1 LSGGVIAGLAVVG
14 AIILAIIA
22 LVIWG
27 LIMRRKARANMR
39 TDGVLP
45 KSGGV
50 GVTWSNV
57 GYEVKPTHSGSWGR
71 VAAWFK
77 GSGKVSNTGE
87 AGENV
92 GPNGGKI
99 VLRDVCGQL
108 PAGGFCAILGPSG
121 AGKSTL
127 VDVLAGK
134 RKAGK
139 VEGKVGFTR
148 AGQER
153 VKIGYVDQVSPLT
166 LLISALYVDIQSDVL
181 SPTATVL
188 ETLYF
193 AAQLRLPEN
202 IPKGIKQ
209 DRAITVLTQLGLT
222 DVAHTRVGSIERRGI
237 SGGEMRRVSI
247 GIELVAAPDV
257 IVLDEPTSGL
267 DSVSASRLIKLLK
280 SLTEAENRTTIIAS
294 IHQPSS
300 ALYHS
305 FSQICLLSNGRQL
318 YFGPGGS
325 KPAEYFEKQGRPCP
339 EGYNVAD
346 HLLEIAS
353 GSSEGLKTGK
363 QASNTG
369 SMGSSV
375 SNSNS
380 EHLKENSNTNSES
393 RFVEEDM
400 SPSHEKDIQY
410 PPASLLMD
418 EGKREVDLSDL
429 SEEKQKKEWWPRSY
443 CATTFLTQMT
453 VLSGREWRNLKR

>member
-1 LSGGVIAGLAVVG
+1 
-14 AIILAIIA
+14 
-22 LVIWG
+22 
-27 LIMRRKARANMR
+27 
-39 TDGVLP
+39 
-45 KSGGV
+45 
-50 GVTWSNV
+50 
-57 GYEVKPTHSGSWGR
+57 
-71 VAAWFK
+71 
-77 GSGKVSNTGE
+77 
-87 AGENV
+87 
-92 GPNGGKI
+92 
-99 VLRDVCGQL
+99 
-108 PAGGFCAILGPSG
+108 
-121 AGKSTL
+121 
-127 VDVLAGK
+127 
-134 RKAGK
+134 
-139 VEGKVGFTR
+139 
-148 AGQER
+148 
-153 VKIGYVDQVSPLT
+153 
-166 LLISALYVDIQSDVL
+166 
-181 SPTATVL
+181 
-188 ETLYF
+188 
-193 AAQLRLPEN
+193 
-202 IPKGIKQ
+202 
-209 DRAITVLTQLGLT
+209 
-222 DVAHTRVGSIERRGI
+222 
-237 SGGEMRRVSI
+237 MRRVSI

-257 IVLDEPTSGL
+257 LVLDEPTSGL

-280 SLTEAENRTTIIAS
+280 SLTEGENKTTIIAS

-353 GSSEGLKTGK
+353 GSSEGLKTGQ

-380 EHLKENSNTNSES
+380 EHRKENSES

-418 EGKREVDLSDL
+418 EGQRVDLSDL
-429 SEEKQKKEWWPRSY
+429 SEEKRKKEWWPRSY